1 MTAEFSMSQRV
12 YIEDTDA
19 GGIVYYVNYLKYFE
33 RARTELMRA
42 QGFAKAAMI
51 DDDLLFVVS
60 DLQIN
65 YRQSAHLDD
74 ALTVTAAIK
83 EMGGATLT
91 FTQAVYRGQTCLV
104 EGDVR
109 IAAVSQS
116 TGKPQKL
123 PAAMRAVL
131 AAHIGHSSQP

>member
-1 MTAEFSMSQRV
+1 MIAEFSMPQRV

-65 YRQSAHLDD
+65 YRQPARLDD
-74 ALTVTAAIK
+74 VLTVTAAITG
-83 EMGGATLT
+83 MGGATLT
-91 FTQAVYRGQTCLV
+91 FAQAVYRGESCLV
-104 EGDVR
+104 DGVIR

-123 PAAMRAVL
+123 PAAMREGLTAQRSNL
-131 AAHIGHSSQP
+131 KQP

>member
-1 MTAEFSMSQRV
+1 MIAEFSMPQRV

-65 YRQSAHLDD
+65 YRQP
-74 ALTVTAAIK
+74 AAITG
-83 EMGGATLT
+83 MGGATLT
-91 FTQAVYRGQTCLV
+91 FAQAVYRGESCLV
-104 EGDVR
+104 DGVIR

-123 PAAMRAVL
+123 PAAMREGLTAQRSNL
-131 AAHIGHSSQP
+131 KQP